1 MDLPEM
7 HDLPIL
13 TEPANP
19 IKDNRDFLL
28 KQSDNLQT
36 VVARMAT
43 TSTELKKLAMTVW
56 TALTGFGFT
65 NHKLSLFILAM
76 VTVFLLGLLDVYYL
90 YLERRFRKSFKRL
103 AGVIAGLD
111 NNAKKLFESVRGDF
125 ITPETLS
132 RFEAFKIYA
141 AAIKSWAN
149 LPYVLAIAA
158 SLVMISRFHNS

>member
-1 MDLPEM
+1 MDSPEIQ
-7 HDLPIL
+7 DLPIL

-65 NHKLSLFILAM
+65 NHKLSLFFLAIG
-76 VTVFLLGLLDVYYL
+76 TVFLLGLLDVYYL
-90 YLERRFRKSFKRL
+90 YLERRFRRSFKQL

-111 NNAKKLFESVRGDF
+111 NNAKDLFKSVGGDF
-125 ITPETLS
+125 ITLGTLS

-141 AAIKSWAN
+141 KAIKSWAN
-149 LPYVLAIAA
+149 LPYLLAIAA
-158 SLVMISRFHNS
+158 ALVMIWKFHQP